1 MDDTERLPCAMC
13 GEKAALAARM
23 CPRCG
28 ASLLVDVTLRAPITD
43 GRVRYKVTRALQALP
58 EAPPGPEIQKAMMAS
73 HPAAVRGVTRAF
85 AHSVIAVLTE
95 NGLRGSIERPV
106 QKGSGGGRPAG
117 ALVALGAGAGLII
130 ALAAW
135 QFLGR
140 SGSPA
145 APAPSVVPAAA
156 AKAPSATAA
165 ALTPRELAQR
175 ALPATVAL
183 RCRESGGS
191 GFFVTEDLVVT
202 NAHVLCPGGEAMEV
216 TLSDDRKFV
225 GQVVRSDKNVDLG
238 LVRVTGA
245 QATPLP
251 LGDVADLAAGD
262 KVMIIG
268 SPVGLDFTVQEG
280 SISSLQRSAFG
291 VALLQL
297 DAKISPGNSGGPVI
311 DARGRV
317 VGVVVMKLA
326 GGGVEGIGLA
336 LPINYVYSKDLA
348 FVDPPAPA
356 AAESEAFGKM
366 LVRAKQ
372 EAGEGGGET
381 GAERAEETGE
391 LGDRPLLVAGHVDQY
406 QRLVVRILRAAHT
419 TPAYEEI
426 AIKIWSGT
434 EAFCTVKGDV
444 SQWKRIDLDKPGSG
458 LDVKSAAVLSRIAP
472 GGTFFVGESPLR
484 WDLCD
489 HTKMGYGIEIELEGA
504 SPLSLRLKVR

>member
-1 MDDTERLPCAMC
+1 MC

-23 CPRCG
+23 CPHCG
-28 ASLLVDVTLRAPITD
+28 ASLLVDVTLRAPIAD
-43 GRVRYKVTRALQALP
+43 GRVRYKVARALQALP
-58 EAPPGPEIQKAMMAS
+58 EAPSGPEIQKAMMDS
-73 HPAAVRGVTRAF
+73 RPAAVRGVTRAF
-85 AHSVIAVLTE
+85 AHSALAVLTE

-106 QKGSGGGRPAG
+106 GKGSGGAG
-117 ALVALGAGAGLII
+117 KAGPLAVLGVGAALLVALGA
-130 ALAAW
+130 W
-135 QFLGR
+135 QFMGR
-140 SGSPA
+140 SA
-145 APAPSVVPAAA
+145 APTPAPSALPARA
-156 AKAPSATAA
+156 AKANAAPAA
-165 ALTPRELAQR
+165 ALTPRQLAQR

-216 TLSDDRKFV
+216 TLADDRKFV
-225 GQVVRSDKNVDLG
+225 GEVVRSAKNVDLG
-238 LVRVTGA
+238 LVRVKGA
-245 QATPLP
+245 KATPLP
-251 LGDVADLAAGD
+251 LGDVGNLAAGD

-280 SISSLQRSAFG
+280 SISSLQRVAFG

-311 DARGRV
+311 DAQGNV

-336 LPINYVYSKDLA
+336 LPINYVYSKDLG

-356 AAESEAFGKM
+356 AAESEVFGKM
-366 LVRAKQ
+366 LARAKQ
-372 EAGEGGGET
+372 EAGEGGREA
-381 GAERAEETGE
+381 GAEATEDTGG

-406 QRLVVRILRAAHT
+406 QRLVVRILRAAET
-419 TPAYEEI
+419 TPNYEEI
-426 AIKIWSGT
+426 AIKIWNGT

-444 SQWKRIDLDKPGSG
+444 SEWKKVDLDKPGSG
-458 LDVKSAAVLSRIAP
+458 LDVKSAAVLRRISP
-472 GGTFFVGESPLR
+472 GGSFFVGESPLR

-489 HTKMGYGIEIELEGA
+489 RTKMGYGIEIELEGA
-504 SPLSLRLKVR
+504 SPLSVRLKVR

>member
-1 MDDTERLPCAMC
+1 MDDTERLPCAVC

-23 CPRCG
+23 CPHCG

-43 GRVRYKVTRALQALP
+43 SRVRYKVARALQALP
-58 EAPPGPEIQKAMMAS
+58 EAPPGPEIQKALMAS
-73 HPAAVRGVTRAF
+73 PPAAVRRVTRAF
-85 AHSVIAVLTE
+85 AHSAVAVLTE
-95 NGLRGSIERPV
+95 NGLRGSIERPAG
-106 QKGSGGGRPAG
+106 KGNGSGHPAG
-117 ALVALGAGAGLII
+117 ALVALGLAAALII
-130 ALAAW
+130 AVAAW
-135 QFLGR
+135 QLMGR
-140 SGSPA
+140 SGSSA
-145 APAPSVVPAAA
+145 APNSAAVPAAV

-165 ALTPRELAQR
+165 TLTPRQLAQR

-245 QATPLP
+245 KATALP

-311 DARGRV
+311 DARGHV

-356 AAESEAFGKM
+356 AESEAFGKM
-366 LVRAKQ
+366 VARAQQ
-372 EAGEGGGET
+372 EVGESGGTAG
-381 GAERAEETGE
+381 AARAEETGE

-419 TPAYEEI
+419 APSYEEI
-426 AIKIWSGT
+426 AVKIWSGT

-444 SQWKRIDLDKPGSG
+444 SQWKKVDLDKPGSG
-458 LDVKSAAVLSRIAP
+458 LDVKSAMALRRIAP
-472 GGTFFVGESPLR
+472 AATFFVGESPLR

-489 HTKMGYGIEIELEGA
+489 RTKMRSAVEIELEGA
-504 SPLSLRLKVR
+504 SPLSLRLRVR

>member
-1 MDDTERLPCAMC
+1 MEDTERLPCAMC

-23 CPRCG
+23 CPHCG

-43 GRVRYKVTRALQALP
+43 GRVRYKVARALQALP
-58 EAPPGPEIQKAMMAS
+58 EAPPGPEIQKAMVDS
-73 HPAAVRGVTRAF
+73 RPAAVRGVTRAF
-85 AHSVIAVLTE
+85 AHSALAVLIE
-95 NGLRGSIERPV
+95 NGLRGSIERPAE
-106 QKGSGGGRPAG
+106 KRSGGGRLAG
-117 ALVALGAGAGLII
+117 PLAVLGVGAALLV

-135 QFLGR
+135 QFTGG

-145 APAPSVVPAAA
+145 PSPSAVPAAA
-156 AKAPSATAA
+156 AKAPRAPAA
-165 ALTPRELAQR
+165 ALTPRQLAQR

-202 NAHVLCPGGEAMEV
+202 NAHVLCPGNEAMEV

-238 LVRVTGA
+238 LVRVKGA
-245 QATPLP
+245 KATPLP
-251 LGDVADLAAGD
+251 LGDVANLAAGD

-280 SISSLQRSAFG
+280 SISSLQRVAFG

-311 DARGRV
+311 DAQGNV

-336 LPINYVYSKDLA
+336 LPINYVYSKKLG

-366 LVRAKQ
+366 LARAEQ
-372 EAGEGGGET
+372 EAGEGGGEV
-381 GAERAEETGE
+381 GAERAEAAEI
-391 LGDRPLLVAGHVDQY
+391 GDRPVLVAGHVDQY
-406 QRLVVRILRAAHT
+406 QRLVVRILRAANAA
-419 TPAYEEI
+419 PPYEEI

-444 SQWKRIDLDKPGSG
+444 SEWKRVDLDKPGSG
-458 LDVKSAAVLSRIAP
+458 LDVKSAAALRRMAP
-472 GGTFFVGESPLR
+472 GGSFFVGESPLR

-489 HTKMGYGIEIELEGA
+489 RTKMGYGIEIELEGA
-504 SPLSLRLKVR
+504 SPLSVRLKVR